1 MFVSLLTLGQSD
13 GSLEITPLLRNAQ
26 FEQRLIQERTR
37 AGLKAARARGHH
49 GGRKPLTPDDPRVT
63 MAKAMHKDTTMSISA
78 ICRTL
83 HISRA
88 TFYRYLSLTTNPSWS
103 L

>member
-1 MFVSLLTLGQSD
+1 
-13 GSLEITPLLRNAQ
+13 
-26 FEQRLIQERTR
+26 
-37 AGLKAARARGHH
+37 
-49 GGRKPLTPDDPRVT
+49 
-63 MAKAMHKDTTMSISA
+63 MAKTMHKDPTVSITA

-88 TFYRYLSLTTNPSWS
+88 TFYRYLSPTTNPSRS